1 MKRILIFSLLA
12 YSIGACSQTLEQ
24 DTAKSAVKKNNSLI
38 PYYNKRPYKDT
49 DFRKTIKK
57 KLPKCQFL
65 LHNENKYQ
73 DEKVIECFNSAS
85 LERAYYIPLIVNIIV
100 EKKQAISHKILTK
113 ILENIAQD
121 PYVDDNPKINSIR
134 KLIKAG
140 ASTKAVKIPNVRSNT
155 SFSCKTLIFILKRNK
170 AIYQQNPVRKFNRY
184 DLQILTDTSTS
195 ILCPKAID
203 TLIDINPKL
212 RNIRDES
219 GITPLNYYLYETTS
233 TNWSAGIAKKLMTK
247 ENINVRGLEGD
258 VPLYS
263 LLHYDNK
270 TRWDKELI
278 KYAIKL
284 GADINLINQG
294 GKYGLPRNLNKHG
307 ISVRDMILK
316 RPDLRS
322 IIQKK

>member
-1 MKRILIFSLLA
+1 VR
-12 YSIGACSQTLEQ
+12 Y
-24 DTAKSAVKKNNSLI
+24 NN
-38 PYYNKRPYKDT
+38 
-49 DFRKTIKK
+49 
-57 KLPKCQFL
+57 
-65 LHNENKYQ
+65 
-73 DEKVIECFNSAS
+73 A
-85 LERAYYIPLIVNIIV
+85 
-100 EKKQAISHKILTK
+100 
-113 ILENIAQD
+113 
-121 PYVDDNPKINSIR
+121 
-134 KLIKAG
+134 
-140 ASTKAVKIPNVRSNT
+140 
-155 SFSCKTLIFILKRNK
+155 FSCKTLILILKRNK

-184 DLQILTDTSTS
+184 DLQILTDMTTS

-219 GITPLNYYLYETTS
+219 GITPLNYYLYDTTS

-247 ENINVRGLEGD
+247 ENINVRGLESD

-270 TRWDKELI
+270 TRWDKGLI

-284 GADINLINQG
+284 GADINLKNQD
-294 GKYGLPRNLNKHG
+294 G

-322 IIQKK
+322 VID